1 MTGSTAPVTLSVLD
15 QSPITDHLDRTD
27 ALQESLRLAERA
39 EREGYRRIWYAE
51 HHHSMSFASPAP
63 ETMTALALE
72 RTTRIRVGT
81 GGILLPL
88 YTPQK
93 VAETMG
99 LLQQVHGDRVDIG
112 IGSAALHTNDFPH
125 KVETLLSRLPEG
137 MPQTLTEP
145 EHRVW
150 VLGAGGTS
158 APLAANLGTGYVQGH
173 FLSPSS
179 TPRGMRAYWD
189 GVGKRP
195 GFAVIAVRAVTADTA
210 EKAQRLAAA
219 TALWRARKDLNF
231 DSAIPSL
238 DRAERDR
245 EWSDEE
251 RARAVTREAGIIHG
265 TPEDVRD
272 QLLALAEQHRASEIM
287 VNTLTSDPADRDAS
301 YTLLA
306 EAFDQ
311 ATVGVA

>member
-1 MTGSTAPVTLSVLD
+1 MTGSTTPVTLSVLD
-15 QSPITDHLDRTD
+15 QSPITDHLDRTE

-99 LLQQVHGDRVDIG
+99 LLQRVHGDRVDIG
-112 IGSAALHTNDFPH
+112 IGRAALHTNDFPH

-137 MPQTLTEP
+137 MPQTVTEP

-158 APLAANLGTGYVQGH
+158 APLAASLGAGYVQGH

-189 GVGKRP
+189 EVGKKP

-219 TALWRARKDLNF
+219 AALWRARKDLNY
-231 DSAIPSL
+231 DSPIPSL
-238 DRAERDR
+238 EHAERDK

-251 RARAVTREAGIIHG
+251 RARAVTRENGFIHG
-265 TPEDVRD
+265 TPEHVRD

-306 EAFDQ
+306 DAFDQ
-311 ATVGVA
+311 AAVGVA